1 MRVDPDPPELA
12 AAVEW
17 RCDSASLQRLL
28 IEVVPQAMPP
38 SSVVFLRAAAE
49 TAGRDGS
56 ALDLAAELSM
66 SPRMLSR
73 ALARARLPTGV
84 RLLIWMHLLI
94 AAKVLDQPGASIELA
109 AERSGYSAGSALRRA
124 LKTLTG
130 MTPTALIA
138 GGAFATAKS
147 LFAAEI
153 APATTR
159 PRG

>member
-1 MRVDPDPPELA
+1 MRVDPDPAEDA

-28 IEVVPQAMPP
+28 TEVVPQAMPP
-38 SSVVFLRAAAE
+38 SSLVFLRAAAE
-49 TAGRDGS
+49 IAGRDGS
-56 ALDLAAELSM
+56 AVDLAAEVSM

-84 RLLIWMHLLI
+84 RLLIWLHVLI
-94 AAKVLDQPGASIELA
+94 AAKVLDQPGATIELA

-124 LKTLTG
+124 LKTMTG

-138 GGAFATAKS
+138 GRAFATAKS
-147 LFAAEI
+147 LFVDEI
-153 APATTR
+153 TPATPR